1 MAIGWGDDEDPID
14 PNISCGKCEAVCCR
28 LLVLVMPDDPTP
40 RGYVAV
46 DEHGLEVM
54 ARGEEGW
61 CIALDMQRMCCSIYE
76 LRPQACRSFTM
87 GASDC
92 RGERAEYAGRYAVIE
107 STLLP

>member
-1 MAIGWGDDEDPID
+1 MTSDWREHDEIID
-14 PNISCGKCEAVCCR
+14 PEVLCDRCEAVCCR

-40 RGYVAV
+40 RGYVAI

-87 GASDC
+87 GAGDC
-92 RGERAEYAGRYAVIE
+92 RAERAEYAGRYAVIE
-107 STLLP
+107 SKLLP

>member
-1 MAIGWGDDEDPID
+1 MAIDWRSHDEFVDPAIRCD
-14 PNISCGKCEAVCCR
+14 NCEAVCCR

-40 RGYVAV
+40 RGYVAI

-61 CIALDMQRMCCSIYE
+61 CIALDTQRMCCSIYDV
-76 LRPQACRSFTM
+76 RPQACRSFAM

-92 RGERAEYAGRYAVIE
+92 RGERAEYAGRYPLIE

>member
-1 MAIGWGDDEDPID
+1 MAIAWSDDEDPVD
-14 PNISCGKCEAVCCR
+14 PTISCTKCEAVCCR
-28 LLVLVMPDDPTP
+28 LLVLVMPDDRVP
-40 RGYVAV
+40 RGYVAI

-61 CIALDMQRMCCSIYE
+61 CIALDTQRMCCSIYE

-87 GASDC
+87 GAGDC
-92 RGERAEYAGRYAVIE
+92 QAERAEYAARYPVIP